1 MFLITKPLTNKQW
14 HKQKKLDLLFKKKK
28 KKTKK
33 IKTKRW
39 TDKFGILPY
48 IIEHVHDGK
57 KKKESKNE
65 TYIQKLKL
73 KVLGIN
79 IVGVVTKLV
88 WNVAVFIIQ

>member
-57 KKKESKNE
+57 KKKRKQKWNIYSEIKIESFG
-65 TYIQKLKL
+65 Y
-73 KVLGIN
+73 
-79 IVGVVTKLV
+79 
-88 WNVAVFIIQ
+88 